1 MSNERANGENDSNV
15 VSEESESSGSQNE
28 ANQQQ
33 ITLFKSFSRIA
44 QIMVYSIGY
53 WTISSIILNRI
64 SNRFFPEH
72 NLIFKWN
79 IYELIKHS

>member
-1 MSNERANGENDSNV
+1 MSNERANGGDDSNV
-15 VSEESESSGSQNE
+15 VSEESESTGSQNE

-53 WTISSIILNRI
+53 WTISAIILNKI
-64 SNRFFPEH
+64 SRRFFPEQ